1 MPSFKFPKSERLTN
15 KKKFEQL
22 FEKGISIKGFPL
34 KLIFI
39 LEPRTEEAPAIQVAF
54 TVPKRSFKKA
64 VDRNFL
70 RRKMKEVYRLNRQ
83 TVIELLDQKNESM
96 YAILIYTNREKMDYQ
111 SIEKGWFK
119 LVSKL
124 VDNLK

>member
-1 MPSFKFPKSERLTN
+1 MQSFKFPKSERLTN

-111 SIEKGWFK
+111 SIEKGWLK

-124 VDNLK
+124 GDNLR